1 MLGKQKSSQYLK
13 VCMADAL
20 LELIQTT
27 PIQKITA
34 QQIADRAGVGRA
46 TWFRAFSSKQ
56 EALVFKIVSAWHNW
70 CEQRNVQYPVKAD
83 TVEVLEFF
91 RFNYSMRDTFA
102 LLLRN
107 DMQQVVLESFFRI
120 INEVSVL
127 HEGDPSTAYSASFYS
142 FGMLGLMYTWIS
154 HDFSDT
160 PEQLLELVRSIMA
173 KGDLQ

>member
-13 VCMADAL
+13 TCMADAL
-20 LELIQTT
+20 LELMQTT
-27 PIQKITA
+27 PIHKITA

-56 EALVFKIVSAWHNW
+56 EALVFKILSSWYSW
-70 CEQRNVQYPVKAD
+70 CEQRNVKYPVKAD
-83 TVEVLEFF
+83 TTEVLEFF
-91 RFNYSMRDTFA
+91 RFSYSMRDTFT
-102 LLLRN
+102 LLLHS
-107 DMQQVVLESFFRI
+107 DLQQVVLEAFFKI
-120 INEVSVL
+120 INEISVL

-142 FGMLGLMYTWIS
+142 FGMLGLMYTWIAR
-154 HDFSDT
+154 DFRDT